1 MAINYTWNVSTV
13 DTKPSVTDDNA
24 ITETDV
30 IYNVHWRLT
39 GTDDTNVDY
48 QDADGNDV
56 YYTADVYGT
65 QSLDIS
71 DLGSFTAFDSVTT
84 DDVEGWVTTAMGDEE
99 VQNLKDAIA
108 AKITEAI
115 TPTSE
120 TKTIG
125 G

>member
-1 MAINYTWNVSTV
+1 MAINYTWNVATV

-39 GTDDTNVDY
+39 GTDDTNVNY

-84 DDVEGWVTTAMGDEE
+84 SDVEGWVTTAMGDDEI
-99 VQNLKDAIA
+99 QNLKDAIA

-115 TPTSE
+115 TPTSV

>member
-1 MAINYTWNVSTV
+1 MAINYTWNVATV
-13 DTKPSVTDDNA
+13 DTKPSVTDENA

-30 IYNVHWRLT
+30 IYNVHWRLI
-39 GTDDTNVDY
+39 GTDDTNTYEDENG
-48 QDADGNDV
+48 DDV
-56 YYTADVYGT
+56 NYTADVYGT
-65 QSLDIS
+65 QTLDIS
-71 DLGSFTAFDSVTT
+71 DLGSFTAFDDVTAS
-84 DDVEGWVTTAMGDEE
+84 DVEGWVTTAMGTDE
-99 VQNLKDAIA
+99 VQSLKDAVA

>member
-1 MAINYTWNVSTV
+1 MAINYTWNVATV

-39 GTDDTNVDY
+39 GTDDTNTYEDENG
-48 QDADGNDV
+48 DGVN
-56 YYTADVYGT
+56 YTADVYGT

-71 DLGSFTAFDSVTT
+71 DLGSFTAFDDVTAS
-84 DDVEGWVTTAMGDEE
+84 DVEGWVTTAMGTDE
-99 VQNLKDAIA
+99 VQSLKDAIA

>member
-39 GTDDTNVDY
+39 GTDDTNTYEDGE
-48 QDADGNDV
+48 GNDV
-56 YYTADVYGT
+56 NYTADVYGT

-84 DDVEGWVTTAMGDEE
+84 DDVEGWVTTAMGTDE
-99 VQNLKDAIA
+99 VQSLKDAIA

>member
-1 MAINYTWNVSTV
+1 MAINYTWNVATV

-39 GTDDTNVDY
+39 GTDDTNTYEDGE
-48 QDADGNDV
+48 GNDV
-56 YYTADVYGT
+56 NYTADVYGT

-84 DDVEGWVTTAMGDEE
+84 SDVEGWVTTAMGDEE

>member
-1 MAINYTWNVSTV
+1 MAINYTWNVATV

-39 GTDDTNVDY
+39 GTDDTNTYEDGE
-48 QDADGNDV
+48 GNDV
-56 YYTADVYGT
+56 NYTADVYGT

-71 DLGSFTAFDSVTT
+71 DLGSFTAFDDVTAS
-84 DDVEGWVTTAMGDEE
+84 DVEGWVTTAMGDDE
-99 VQNLKDAIA
+99 VQGLKDAIA

>member
-1 MAINYTWNVSTV
+1 MAINYTWNVATV

-39 GTDDTNVDY
+39 GTDDTNTYEDGE
-48 QDADGNDV
+48 GNDV
-56 YYTADVYGT
+56 NYTADVYGT

-84 DDVEGWVTTAMGDEE
+84 DDVEGWVTAAMGDEE

>member
-1 MAINYTWNVSTV
+1 MAINYTWNVATV

-39 GTDDTNVDY
+39 GTDDTNTYEDENG
-48 QDADGNDV
+48 DDV
-56 YYTADVYGT
+56 NYTADVYGT

-71 DLGSFTAFDSVTT
+71 DLGSFTAFDDVTAS
-84 DDVEGWVTTAMGDEE
+84 DVEGWVTTAMGDDE

-115 TPTSE
+115 TPTSV

>member
-1 MAINYTWNVSTV
+1 LRQWTLNRQ
-13 DTKPSVTDDNA
+13 
-24 ITETDV
+24 TDV

-39 GTDDTNVDY
+39 GTDDTNTYEDENG
-48 QDADGNDV
+48 DDV
-56 YYTADVYGT
+56 NYTADVYGT

-71 DLGSFTAFDSVTT
+71 DLGSFTAFDSVTAS
-84 DDVEGWVTTAMGDEE
+84 DVEGWVTTAMGTDE

-115 TPTSE
+115 TPTSV

>member
-1 MAINYTWNVSTV
+1 MAINYTWNVATV

-39 GTDDTNVDY
+39 GTDDTNTYEDGE
-48 QDADGNDV
+48 GNDV
-56 YYTADVYGT
+56 NYTADVYGT

-71 DLGSFTAFDSVTT
+71 DLGSFTAFDSVTAS
-84 DDVEGWVTTAMGDEE
+84 DVEGWVTTAMGDDE
-99 VQNLKDAIA
+99 VQSLKDAIA

-115 TPTSE
+115 TPTSV

>member
-1 MAINYTWNVSTV
+1 MAINYTWNVATV

-39 GTDDTNVDY
+39 GTDDTNTYEDGE
-48 QDADGNDV
+48 GNDV
-56 YYTADVYGT
+56 NYTADVYGT

-71 DLGSFTAFDSVTT
+71 DLGSFTAFDDVTAS
-84 DDVEGWVTTAMGDEE
+84 DVEGWVTTAMGTDE
-99 VQNLKDAIA
+99 VQSLKDAIA

>member
-1 MAINYTWNVSTV
+1 MAINYTWNVATV

-39 GTDDTNVDY
+39 GTDDTNTYEDEN
-48 QDADGNDV
+48 GNDV
-56 YYTADVYGT
+56 NYTADVYGT

-71 DLGSFTAFDSVTT
+71 DLGSFTAFDDVTAS
-84 DDVEGWVTTAMGDEE
+84 DVEGWVTTAMGTDE
-99 VQNLKDAIA
+99 VQSLKDAIA

>member
-1 MAINYTWNVSTV
+1 MAINYTWNVATV
-13 DTKPSVTDDNA
+13 DTKPSVTDENA

-39 GTDDTNVDY
+39 GTDDTNTYEDENG
-48 QDADGNDV
+48 DDV
-56 YYTADVYGT
+56 NYTADVYGT
-65 QSLDIS
+65 QTLDIS

-99 VQNLKDAIA
+99 VQGLKDAIA

>member
-1 MAINYTWNVSTV
+1 MAINYTWNVATV

-30 IYNVHWRLT
+30 IYNVHWRLI
-39 GTDDTNVDY
+39 GTDDTNTYEDENG
-48 QDADGNDV
+48 DDV
-56 YYTADVYGT
+56 NYTADVYGT
-65 QSLDIS
+65 QTLDIS
-71 DLGSFTAFDSVTT
+71 DLGSFTAFDDVTAS
-84 DDVEGWVTTAMGDEE
+84 DVEGWVTTAMGTDE
-99 VQNLKDAIA
+99 VQNLKDAVA

>member
-1 MAINYTWNVSTV
+1 MAINYTWNVATV

-39 GTDDTNVDY
+39 GTDDTNTYEDGE
-48 QDADGNDV
+48 GNDV
-56 YYTADVYGT
+56 NYTADVYGT

-84 DDVEGWVTTAMGDEE
+84 SDVEGWVTTAMGTDE
-99 VQNLKDAIA
+99 VQSLKDAIA

>member
-1 MAINYTWNVSTV
+1 MAINYTWNVATV

-39 GTDDTNVDY
+39 GTDDTNTYEDGE
-48 QDADGNDV
+48 GNDV
-56 YYTADVYGT
+56 NYTADVYGT
-65 QSLDIS
+65 QTLDIS
-71 DLGSFTAFDSVTT
+71 DLGSFTAFDDVTAS
-84 DDVEGWVTTAMGDEE
+84 DVEGWVTTAMGTDE
-99 VQNLKDAIA
+99 VQSLKDAIA

>member
-1 MAINYTWNVSTV
+1 MAINYTWNVATV
-13 DTKPSVTDDNA
+13 DTNPSVTDDNA
-24 ITETDV
+24 VTQTDV

-48 QDADGNDV
+48 QDEDGNDV

-71 DLGSFTAFDSVTT
+71 DLGSFTAFDDVTT
-84 DDVEGWVTTAMGDEE
+84 SDVEGWVTTAMGTDE
-99 VQNLKDAIA
+99 VQSLKDAIA

-115 TPTSE
+115 TPTSV

>member
-1 MAINYTWNVSTV
+1 MAINYTWNVATV
-13 DTKPSVTDDNA
+13 DTKPSVTDENA

-39 GTDDTNVDY
+39 GTDDTNTYEDGE
-48 QDADGNDV
+48 GNDV
-56 YYTADVYGT
+56 NYTADVYGT

-71 DLGSFTAFDSVTT
+71 DLGSFTAFDDVTAS
-84 DDVEGWVTTAMGDEE
+84 DVEGWVTTAMGTDE
-99 VQNLKDAIA
+99 VQSLKDSIA